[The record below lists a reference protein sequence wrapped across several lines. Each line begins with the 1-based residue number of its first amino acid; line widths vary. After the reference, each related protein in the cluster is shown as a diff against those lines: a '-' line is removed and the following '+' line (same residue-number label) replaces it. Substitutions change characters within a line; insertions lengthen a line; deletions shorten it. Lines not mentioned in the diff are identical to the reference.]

1 MYVIVVYMRV
11 RIVEFNQTNFK
22 LNFKL
27 QRDRW
32 INRIAL
38 SDVAFTRLN
47 TKQTNNQK
55 VILFNQLLSVEL
67 TDSCSLLLIATG

>member
-1 MYVIVVYMRV
+1 MHVVVVYMRV
-11 RIVEFNQTNFK
+11 RIAEFNQTNFK
-22 LNFKL
+22 LNLKL

-32 INRIAL
+32 VNRIAL

-47 TKQTNNQK
+47 TEQTNNQK

-67 TDSCSLLLIATG
+67 TDSCYLLLIATG